1 LFNILNKSNFIEK
14 HLSLTKM
21 ILLLKLKSVSEFF
34 STAVSVSFIQVSKS
48 MQQNISFRKSARY
61 ILKELFS
68 LHTFRHFYK
77 WFRNSIEVSYLIE

>member
-1 LFNILNKSNFIEK
+1 
-14 HLSLTKM
+14 
-21 ILLLKLKSVSEFF
+21 
-34 STAVSVSFIQVSKS
+34 

-77 WFRNSIEVSYLIE
+77 WFQNSIEVSYLIE